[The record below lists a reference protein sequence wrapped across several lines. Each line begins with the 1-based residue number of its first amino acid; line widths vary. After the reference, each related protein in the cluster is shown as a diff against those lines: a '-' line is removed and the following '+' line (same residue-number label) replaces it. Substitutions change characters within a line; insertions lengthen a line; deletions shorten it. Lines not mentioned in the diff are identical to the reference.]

1 MSNERIDQGNIFEE
15 NLGKIMA
22 DIGQGD
28 IEEMTRR
35 YGEEEVA
42 RLIGEM
48 MKNNEEI
55 IKTQKLL
62 GELVVEKRR
71 QENREM
77 ERRREREQEETDR
90 WREECRRKNEK
101 EREEKE
107 EQKRVDKEWRRI
119 ESMRKRVEI
128 SGDER
133 KKEGREQTEGD
144 GGKEM
149 FWVWGI
155 WPYGI
160 QL

>member
-1 MSNERIDQGNIFEE
+1 
-15 NLGKIMA
+15 MA

-35 YGEEEVA
+35 YGEKEVA

-48 MKNNEEI
+48 MKNNKEI

-101 EREEKE
+101 EREENRRRMEKDRRYEKE
-107 EQKRVDKEWRRI
+107 R
-119 ESMRKRVEI
+119 
-128 SGDER
+128 
-133 KKEGREQTEGD
+133 
-144 GGKEM
+144 GKES
-149 FWVWGI
+149 
-155 WPYGI
+155 
-160 QL
+160 